1 MTYGN
6 YMNMEKLS
14 LEIAEENINKMSESN
29 YQAELP
35 EFVDADEFTKNLKYG
50 YIVVTMLSS
59 YIESSINTIL
69 RESINYSDENLL
81 KNNIN
86 DKFDIIFLCNGKSF
100 SNVKSNNLYGEFKK
114 MTSIRND
121 MIHYKY
127 NYIGDGNSIPTS
139 GNSKNPISKRN
150 LQEYFTKS
158 NMMKVKKNTIDFL
171 QLICTELNIQINNV
185 KILEGDAK
193 GTPYNYLSKS
203 ITNKG

>member
-69 RESINYSDENLL
+69 REIINYSDENLL
-81 KNNIN
+81 KNN
-86 DKFDIIFLCNGKSF
+86 
-100 SNVKSNNLYGEFKK
+100 KK
-114 MTSIRND
+114 
-121 MIHYKY
+121 
-127 NYIGDGNSIPTS
+127 G
-139 GNSKNPISKRN
+139 
-150 LQEYFTKS
+150 
-158 NMMKVKKNTIDFL
+158 
-171 QLICTELNIQINNV
+171 
-185 KILEGDAK
+185 
-193 GTPYNYLSKS
+193 
-203 ITNKG
+203 